1 MKVIYDVRD
10 RMLEELKDICRKDEM
25 TEMDLK
31 NIYKMIDIVKDVT
44 TIDAMIKNDH
54 SYETTD
60 NTVRTNTRD
69 AIRNTL

>member
-1 MKVIYDVRD
+1 
-10 RMLEELKDICRKDEM
+10 MLEELKDICRKDEM

>member
-1 MKVIYDVRD
+1 
-10 RMLEELKDICRKDEM
+10 MLEELKDICRKDEM

-54 SYETTD
+54 SYESD
-60 NTVRTNTRD
+60 NTVKTNTRD

>member
-54 SYETTD
+54 SYESD